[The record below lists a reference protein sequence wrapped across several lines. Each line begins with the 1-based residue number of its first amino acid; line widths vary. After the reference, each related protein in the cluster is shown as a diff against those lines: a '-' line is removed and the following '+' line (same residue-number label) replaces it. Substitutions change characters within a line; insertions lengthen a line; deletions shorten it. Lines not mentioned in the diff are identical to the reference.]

1 MIEYGLIQKV
11 ASGDMSDPKVRI
23 ARAAIEEFAMRSLD
37 GARIREI
44 AKKSGAN
51 VAAISYHF
59 GGKKALY
66 NAVVEGVSDY
76 FEDSVKPFYDR
87 GEAVFE
93 KNDSAAA
100 TNLAREFLIDTI
112 RKFSEVDI
120 VPAFCLIMA
129 RETASPSESFRRVYD
144 SIFRKPVDFL
154 SRLLQVAS
162 KGRLARDVGIVFAQA
177 LWSNVRSY
185 SSKSGAIL
193 KLHSWKKIGDAELD
207 LLDSALSK
215 VLSKTLK

>member
-1 MIEYGLIQKV
+1 MIECSLIQKV
-11 ASGDMSDPKVRI
+11 ASGDVSDPKVRI

-44 AKKSGAN
+44 AKKSGVN

-66 NAVVEGVSDY
+66 NAIVDGVSDY
-76 FEDSVKPFYDR
+76 FEESVKPFYDK
-87 GEAVFE
+87 GEAVLK
-93 KNDSAAA
+93 KNDADAAM
-100 TNLAREFLIDTI
+100 NLAREFLIGTI

-129 RETASPSESFRRVYD
+129 RETTSPSESFRRVYD
-144 SIFRKPVDFL
+144 SISRKPVDFL

-177 LWSNVRSY
+177 LWLNVRLY
-185 SSKSGAIL
+185 SSKSGAVME
-193 KLHSWKKIGDAELD
+193 LHSWKKFGDAELD